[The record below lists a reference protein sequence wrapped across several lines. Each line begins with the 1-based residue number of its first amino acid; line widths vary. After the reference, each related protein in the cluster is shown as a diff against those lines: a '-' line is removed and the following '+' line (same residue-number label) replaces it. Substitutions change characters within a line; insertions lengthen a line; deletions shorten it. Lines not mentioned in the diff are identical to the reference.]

1 MPFDISEKPVI
12 SKRQLNDSTFSI
24 TIDAQTKKI
33 SISATLEDEYNS
45 GAITRTRIPPILLRD
60 GRDGDAKYTNALNR
74 LLPTAPKD
82 PWTNPRETFIN
93 LAMQILSEEIV

>member
-12 SKRQLNDSTFSI
+12 SKRQLDDTKVIIQINTESNDMSI
-24 TIDAQTKKI
+24 TAVM
-33 SISATLEDEYNS
+33 EDTYET
-45 GAITRTRIPPILLRD
+45 GALTRSRPTVVLRD
-60 GRDGDAKYTNALNR
+60 ERREGDAKYTNALNR

>member
-12 SKRQLNDSTFSI
+12 SKRQLDDTKI
-24 TIDAQTKKI
+24 TVTINMETETIRIEAI
-33 SISATLEDEYNS
+33 LEDQYES
-45 GAITRTRIPPILLRD
+45 GAITRSRASLPLRD
-60 GRDGDAKYTNALNR
+60 ERTGDAKYTNALNR
-74 LLPTAPKD
+74 LLPTAPKE